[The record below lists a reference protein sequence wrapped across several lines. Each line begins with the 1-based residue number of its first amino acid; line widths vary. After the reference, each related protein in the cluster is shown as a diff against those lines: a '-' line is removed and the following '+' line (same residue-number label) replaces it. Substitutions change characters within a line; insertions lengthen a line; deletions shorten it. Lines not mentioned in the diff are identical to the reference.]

1 MQRTFKSTTVACYI
15 GYFVQAIINNLSPI
29 LFIVYRSEFQI
40 SLGAI
45 GNLILVNF
53 LSQTAVDIL
62 SVKIVDRVGYKR
74 IILASHA
81 FATAGLILLGILPQ
95 IMDKPSWGL
104 VIATVLSA
112 IGSGMI
118 EVTISPII
126 DSIPSDKKE
135 ADMSLLHS
143 FYCWGQMLVVAL
155 STLFIHFAGDR
166 YWFVLP
172 FLWALV
178 PLCNLI
184 NFSTVPFMPTLKEE
198 EKIPLRKLLPDKPF
212 IIAMVLMLC
221 AGASELAMSQW
232 SSYFAEAGLG
242 VSKFMG
248 DLLGPCLFAVF
259 MGCGRLL
266 FGIFGQKINLRKAM
280 FFCAAL
286 CIICY
291 SVTAF
296 SPSPLLSLFG
306 CALTGFSISLFW
318 PGTFS
323 MFSAMYPNGGAA
335 MFGVLAILG
344 DIGCSVG
351 PWLVST
357 ISTAAQNTNPAISDG
372 GALKAGLAF
381 GNLFPVLIILSLL
394 LLPLCKKKAVDT
406 KEKPAYNNSTN

>member
-1 MQRTFKSTTVACYI
+1 MQRSFKSTTVACYI

-45 GNLILVNF
+45 GNLIFINF
-53 LSQTAVDIL
+53 LAQTAVDVL
-62 SVKIVDRVGYKR
+62 SVKIVDRIGYRK
-74 IILASHA
+74 IILTSHA
-81 FATAGLILLGILPQ
+81 CAFIGLVLLGILPQ
-95 IMDKPSWGL
+95 IMDKPFWGL
-104 VIATVLSA
+104 VIATVISA

-118 EVTISPII
+118 EVTISPVV
-126 DSIPSDKKE
+126 DSIPSDRKE

-143 FYCWGQMLVVAL
+143 FYCWGQMVVVAL
-155 STLFIHFAGDR
+155 STLFIRLAGNH

-178 PLCNLI
+178 PLCNLF

-198 EKIPLRKLLPDKPF
+198 EKIPLRKLLSDKPF

-266 FGIFGQKINLRKAM
+266 FGIFGEKINLKKAM

-286 CIICY
+286 CIVCY

-335 MFGVLAILG
+335 MFSVLAILG

-357 ISTAAQNTNPAISDG
+357 VSTAAQNANPVLSDG
-372 GALKAGLAF
+372 GALKTGLAF
-381 GNLFPVLIILSLL
+381 GNLFPILIIVSLL
-394 LLPLCKKKAVDT
+394 FLPLCRKKTVDRDKKA
-406 KEKPAYNNSTN
+406 AYNNSTN